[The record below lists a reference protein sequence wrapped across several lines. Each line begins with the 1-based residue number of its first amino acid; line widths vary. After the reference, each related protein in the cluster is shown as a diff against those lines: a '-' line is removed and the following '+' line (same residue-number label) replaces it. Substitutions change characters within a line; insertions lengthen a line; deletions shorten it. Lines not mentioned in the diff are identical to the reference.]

1 MDFITQNLYHR
12 PDDTL
17 YKDLRNTMYSQE
29 QLLEKLTRFRQMPS
43 ETEWLEFKE
52 AKSDFNFNSLGEYFS
67 ALSNESNLKE
77 QHSAWLIFGIKDQPP
92 RAIVGTYYRAD
103 PLKLHSLKHEISQQ
117 TNGLTLKEI
126 YEVNLPE
133 GRVLMFQIPAAPAGM
148 PTSWKGHFYGRAGES
163 ITALPLQKLEMIRK
177 QIVGI
182 DWSAQIC
189 PEASINDLDEDAIH
203 TALIKFQRKH
213 SGTRSFAD
221 IDQWDPSTF
230 LDKSKLTLK
239 GQITKAAILLLGK
252 PESSYYLSPHPA
264 QITWKLVGEEEA
276 YAHFGPPFLLSVEEV
291 FKHIRNIKFR
301 FQPAN
306 QLIPVELTK
315 YDPKI
320 VLEAIN
326 NCLAHQD
333 YTQNARIIVTEKIDR
348 LILQNIGSFYDGAVD
363 DYVLRERTP
372 ERYRNPFLVQA
383 MVNLD
388 MIDTMGMGIRRMF
401 FEQRKRYFPLPEYN
415 LEDPNHVVLTIYGKL
430 IDENYSR
437 ALIEHKNLSIYEVM
451 ALDRIQKKQ
460 EISKALVQKL
470 RTKKLIEGRYPHVFV
485 SAHVAEAPE
494 ERARYIKNK
503 AFDGDHYQQLIL
515 KFIDQ
520 YKVATR
526 QDIDN
531 LLMDK
536 LPDILE
542 KKQKA
547 NKIKNLLGKMRKNG
561 LIRNIGSDKTPQWVK
576 EKSK

>member
-1 MDFITQNLYHR
+1 
-12 PDDTL
+12 
-17 YKDLRNTMYSQE
+17 
-29 QLLEKLTRFRQMPS
+29 
-43 ETEWLEFKE
+43 
-52 AKSDFNFNSLGEYFS
+52 
-67 ALSNESNLKE
+67 
-77 QHSAWLIFGIKDQPP
+77 
-92 RAIVGTYYRAD
+92 
-103 PLKLHSLKHEISQQ
+103 
-117 TNGLTLKEI
+117 
-126 YEVNLPE
+126 
-133 GRVLMFQIPAAPAGM
+133 MFQIPAAPSGM
-148 PTSWKGHFYGRAGES
+148 PTSWKGHFYGRAGGS
-163 ITALPLQKLEMIRK
+163 ITALPLHKLEMIRK
-177 QIVGI
+177 EQVGI

-189 PEASINDLDEDAIH
+189 PEASIDDLDDDAIH
-203 TALIKFQRKH
+203 AARVKFQQKQTGAR
-213 SGTRSFAD
+213 SGED
-221 IDQWDPSTF
+221 INHWSTFTF
-230 LDKSKLTLK
+230 LDKTKLTLK

-252 PESSYYLSPHPA
+252 PESAYYLNPHPA

-276 YAHFGPPFLLSVEEV
+276 YAHFGPPFLLSVEAV

-348 LILQNIGSFYDGAVD
+348 LILQNIGGFYDGAVD

-415 LEDPNHVVLTIYGKL
+415 LDDSNHVVLTIHGKL

-437 ALIEHKNLSIYEVM
+437 ALIQHKDLSIDEVM
-451 ALDRIQKKQ
+451 ALDRIQKN
-460 EISKALVQKL
+460 QKIAKDMVKDL
-470 RTKKLIEGRYPHVFV
+470 RTKKLIEGRYPNVFI
-485 SAHVAEAPE
+485 SALVAEAPE
-494 ERARYIKNK
+494 ERAQYIKNK
-503 AFDGDHYQQLIL
+503 AFDSDHYQQLIL

-526 QDIDN
+526 QDLDI

-536 LPDILE
+536 LPEILG
-542 KKQKA
+542 KAQKV
-547 NKIKNLLGKMRKNG
+547 NKIKNLIGKMRKNG
-561 LIRNIGSDKTPQWVK
+561 LIRNIGSDKTPQWVR
-576 EKSK
+576 EKT